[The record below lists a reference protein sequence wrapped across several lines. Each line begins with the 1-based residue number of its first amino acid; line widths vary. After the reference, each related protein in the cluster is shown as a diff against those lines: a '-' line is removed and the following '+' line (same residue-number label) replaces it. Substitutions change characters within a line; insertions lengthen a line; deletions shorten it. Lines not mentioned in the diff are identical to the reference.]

1 MADNRIMLTRIK
13 DMRVGVRLAGA
24 FGLIALLLIV
34 VVGVGVSGA
43 SKQRRAQDRIIE
55 AAEVRRDL
63 LQMKFQIADLN
74 GAQNAYALAI
84 VRGELGATND
94 EVGARQK
101 FLANVEIFRKS
112 HQAFEAHNL
121 TGREKELE
129 DAFHASFE
137 DFMKNDDL
145 IIGLFRT
152 GTEGDAHVATEM
164 VLNDETI
171 VFNAMA
177 KDVDELAELVSAD
190 VVQTQKSA
198 EDTAASSRSLMLGF
212 GFVALAMSAAL
223 AAYITRSLTRPLHE
237 TVDVLQ
243 AMASGD
249 LRPRVTSP
257 SKDEVGQMGTAMNH
271 SLDRIGQTLDGIA
284 DGSTSLS
291 SSSEELSAVSQQLS
305 AAAEET
311 AAQAASVSV
320 AAEQVSHNVQSVA
333 AGAEELGASIKEIAK
348 NTSDAARV
356 ATEAVTVAEATNDTV
371 IKLGASSA
379 EIGEVIRV
387 ITSIAEQTNLL
398 ALNATIEAARAGEA
412 GKGFAVVANEVKELA
427 RKTARS
433 SEEIGKKVGSIQVD
447 TQHAVEAIGRITT
460 IIRQI
465 NDIQTV
471 IAASV
476 EEQAATT
483 SEIGRSVTEAAA
495 GSTDIAR
502 NITSVAETAQSMTQG
517 AVETHRAAEGLARL
531 SNDLLALVGQFQL
544 ASTEPA
550 PTPKPPAVTRDR
562 HQNPWAMHQHDVPKE
577 LAHTLPPR

>member
-1 MADNRIMLTRIK
+1 MMIWIRDT
-13 DMRVGVRLAGA
+13 RVGVRLAVA
-24 FGLIALLLIV
+24 FGLIAVLLIV
-34 VVGVGVSGA
+34 VVGVGVSAA
-43 SKQRRAQDRIIE
+43 SKQRSAQDSIVE

-63 LQMKFQIADLN
+63 LQLKFQSAAVN
-74 GAQNAYALAI
+74 GSQTAYALSI
-84 VRGELGATND
+84 NRGELGASND
-94 EVGARQK
+94 EVGHRQQ
-101 FLANVEIFRKS
+101 FLRDVKALDEAHER
-112 HQAFEAHNL
+112 FEAHQL
-121 TGREKELE
+121 SERESELE
-129 DAFHASFE
+129 QALDADFME
-137 DFMKNDDL
+137 FMKNDA
-145 IIGLFRT
+145 IIIDLFRT
-152 GTEGDAHVATEM
+152 GSVGNAQAAIEL
-164 VLNDETI
+164 VLGVEVEI
-171 VFNAMA
+171 FNRMTAMA
-177 KDVDELAELVSAD
+177 DELVALVSAD
-190 VVQTQKSA
+190 VARTQQSA
-198 EDTAASSRSLMLGF
+198 ADSANAARSFMFTL
-212 GFVALAMSAAL
+212 GFVALAMAGAL
-223 AAYITRSLTRPLHE
+223 AVFITRSLTRPLHRSVE
-237 TVDVLQ
+237 VLEL
-243 AMASGD
+243 MAGGD
-249 LRPRVTSP
+249 LRPRVASP
-257 SKDEVGQMGTAMNH
+257 SKDEVGQMGTAMNNT
-271 SLDRIGQTLDGIA
+271 LDRIGLTLDGIS
-284 DGSTSLS
+284 DGSNSLS

-371 IKLGASSA
+371 TKLGASSA
-379 EIGEVIRV
+379 EIGEFVRV

-517 AVETHRAAEGLARL
+517 AVETHRAAEGLAQL
-531 SNDLLALVGQFQL
+531 SNDLLALVSQFQL
-544 ASTEPA
+544 ASREPA
-550 PTPKPPAVTRDR
+550 ATPTSSVGTPRGP
-562 HQNPWAMHQHDVPKE
+562 HQPDPWALHQYDVAKE

>member
-1 MADNRIMLTRIK
+1 MVNRIK

-24 FGLIALLLIV
+24 FGLIALLLMV
-34 VVGVGVSGA
+34 VVGIGVSGA
-43 SKQRRAQDRIIE
+43 SKQRRAQDRIVK
-55 AAEVRRDL
+55 AAEVNRDL
-63 LQMKFQIADLN
+63 FQLKFQGAAVN

-84 VRGELGATND
+84 VRGEIGATND
-94 EVGARQK
+94 EVGARQQ
-101 FLANVEIFRKS
+101 FLLDVELFRKA
-112 HQAFEAHNL
+112 HEVFETHNL
-121 TGREKELE
+121 TGREAELE
-129 DAFHASFE
+129 EAIHDSFNL
-137 DFMKNDDL
+137 FMKNDEQ
-145 IIGLFRT
+145 IVALFRT
-152 GTEGDAHVATEM
+152 GSEGDAHVATEM
-164 VLNDETI
+164 VLNDETA
-171 VFNAMA
+171 VFEAMA
-177 KDVDELAELVSAD
+177 KKMDELASLVSAD
-190 VVQTQKSA
+190 VAKTQKSA
-198 EDTAASSRSLMLGF
+198 EDTGTSSRSLMLGF
-212 GFVALAMSAAL
+212 GVVALALSAAL
-223 AAYITRSLTRPLHE
+223 AAFITRSLTRPLHE

-243 AMASGD
+243 AMAGGD

-257 SKDEVGQMGTAMNH
+257 SNDEVGQMGTAMNH
-271 SLDRIGQTLDGIA
+271 SLDRLGQTLDGIA
-284 DGSTSLS
+284 DGSTTLS

-305 AAAEET
+305 AAAEQT
-311 AAQAASVSV
+311 AAQAASVSA

-333 AGAEELGASIKEIAK
+333 AGAEELGASIREIAK

-433 SEEIGKKVGSIQVD
+433 SEEISKKVGSIQLD

-476 EEQAATT
+476 EEQSATT
-483 SEIGRSVTEAAA
+483 SEIGRSVAEAAS

-517 AVETHRAAEGLARL
+517 AVETHRAAEDLARL
-531 SNDLLALVGQFQL
+531 SSDLLALVNQFQL
-544 ASTEPA
+544 SAPQPA
-550 PTPKPPAVTRDR
+550 RLPRAVTPKEPPLSD
-562 HQNPWAMHQHDVPKE
+562 PWALHQHDVSKE
-577 LAHTLPPR
+577 LSGSLPKR

>member
-1 MADNRIMLTRIK
+1 MLNRIK
-13 DMRVGVRLAGA
+13 DLRVGVRLAGA

-34 VVGVGVSGA
+34 VVGIGISGA
-43 SKQRRAQDRIIE
+43 SKQRRAQDRIVE

-63 LQMKFQIADLN
+63 LQMKFQVADLN

-84 VRGELGATND
+84 FRGELGASHD
-94 EVGARQK
+94 EVGARQQ
-101 FLANVEIFRKS
+101 FLLDVEIFRKS
-112 HQAFEAHNL
+112 HEAFEEHNL
-121 TGREKELE
+121 TGRERELE
-129 DAFHASFE
+129 ESFHSSFE
-137 DFMKNDDL
+137 TFMKNDEV

-152 GTEGDAHVATEM
+152 GSEGDAHVATEM

-177 KDVDELAELVSAD
+177 KDMDELVDLVSAD
-190 VVQTQKSA
+190 VARTQKSA

-212 GFVALAMSAAL
+212 GFVALALSAAL
-223 AAYITRSLTRPLHE
+223 AAYITRSLTRPLHA

-243 AMASGD
+243 AMAGGD
-249 LRPRVTSP
+249 LRPRVASP

-271 SLDRIGQTLDGIA
+271 SLDRIGETLDGIA

-311 AAQAASVSV
+311 AAQAASVSA

-333 AGAEELGASIKEIAK
+333 AGAEELGASIREIAK

-433 SEEIGKKVGSIQVD
+433 SEEISKKVGSIQVD
-447 TQHAVEAIGRITT
+447 TQQAVEAIGRITT

-483 SEIGRSVTEAAA
+483 SEIGRSVTEAAS

-517 AVETHRAAEGLARL
+517 AVETHRAAEDLARL
-531 SNDLLALVGQFQL
+531 SNALLALVSQFQL
-544 ASTEPA
+544 AAPQPVPA
-550 PTPKPPAVTRDR
+550 SPRATTPKAPPLSD
-562 HQNPWAMHQHDVPKE
+562 PWDMHQHDVGKE
-577 LAHTLPPR
+577 LAGSLPKR

>member
-1 MADNRIMLTRIK
+1 MLNRIK

-34 VVGVGVSGA
+34 VVGIGISGA
-43 SKQRRAQDRIIE
+43 SKQRRAQDRIVA
-55 AAEVRRDL
+55 AAEVRRDV
-63 LQMKFQIADLN
+63 LQMKFQVADIN

-84 VRGELGATND
+84 FRGELGASND
-94 EVGARQK
+94 EVGARQQ
-101 FLANVEIFRKS
+101 FLREVEIFRKS
-112 HQAFEAHNL
+112 HEAFEAHNL
-121 TGREKELE
+121 SGRESELE
-129 DAFHASFE
+129 ESFHSSFE
-137 DFMKNDDL
+137 TFMKNDEV

-152 GTEGDAHVATEM
+152 GSEGDAHVATEM

-171 VFNAMA
+171 VFNAMT
-177 KDVDELAELVSAD
+177 KDMDELVNLVSAD
-190 VVQTQKSA
+190 VVQMQKSA

-212 GFVALAMSAAL
+212 GFVALALSAAL

-243 AMASGD
+243 AMAGGD

-271 SLDRIGQTLDGIA
+271 SLDRIGETLDGIS

-311 AAQAASVSV
+311 AAQAASVSA

-333 AGAEELGASIKEIAK
+333 AGAEELGASIREIAK

-412 GKGFAVVANEVKELA
+412 GKGFGVVANEVKELA

-433 SEEIGKKVGSIQVD
+433 SEEISKKVGSIQVD

-483 SEIGRSVTEAAA
+483 SEIGRSVTEAAS

-517 AVETHRAAEGLARL
+517 AVETHRAAEDLARL
-531 SNDLLALVGQFQL
+531 SSDLLALVSQFQL
-544 ASTEPA
+544 AAPQPVLASPRAASPKEP
-550 PTPKPPAVTRDR
+550 PLSD
-562 HQNPWAMHQHDVPKE
+562 PWNTHQHGVAKE
-577 LAHTLPPR
+577 LAGSLPKR

>member
-1 MADNRIMLTRIK
+1 MVNRIK

-24 FGLIALLLIV
+24 FGLIALLLMV
-34 VVGVGVSGA
+34 VVGIGVSGA
-43 SKQRRAQDRIIE
+43 SKQRRAQDRIVK

-63 LQMKFQIADLN
+63 LQMKFQVADFN
-74 GAQNAYALAI
+74 GAQTAYALAI
-84 VRGELGATND
+84 VRGEAGATND
-94 EVGARQK
+94 EVGARKQ
-101 FLANVEIFRKS
+101 FLLDVELFRKS
-112 HQAFEAHNL
+112 HEAFAAHNL
-121 TGREKELE
+121 TGREAELE
-129 DAFHASFE
+129 DSFHKSFE
-137 DFMKNDDL
+137 QFMKNDET
-145 IIGLFRT
+145 IIALFRT
-152 GTEGDAHVATEM
+152 GFEGDAHVATEM
-164 VLNDETI
+164 VLSDEI
-171 VFNAMA
+171 AVFDSMA
-177 KDVDELAELVSAD
+177 KDMDELAGLVSAD
-190 VVQTQKSA
+190 VARTQKSA

-212 GFVALAMSAAL
+212 GFVALALSAAL
-223 AAYITRSLTRPLHE
+223 AAFITRSLTRPLHA
-237 TVDVLQ
+237 TVDVIQ
-243 AMASGD
+243 AMAGGD
-249 LRPRVTSP
+249 LRPRVSSP

-284 DGSTSLS
+284 DGSTTLS

-305 AAAEET
+305 AAAEQT
-311 AAQAASVSV
+311 AAQAASVSA

-333 AGAEELGASIKEIAK
+333 AGAEELGASIREIAK

-433 SEEIGKKVGSIQVD
+433 SEEISKKVGSIQLD

-483 SEIGRSVTEAAA
+483 SEIGRSVTEAAS

-517 AVETHRAAEGLARL
+517 AVETHRAAEDLARL
-531 SNDLLALVGQFQL
+531 SSDLLALVSQFQL
-544 ASTEPA
+544 SAQQPA
-550 PTPKPPAVTRDR
+550 PVPPRAATPKGPPLSD
-562 HQNPWAMHQHDVPKE
+562 PWALHQHDVSKE
-577 LAHTLPPR
+577 LAGSLPKR